1 MTFNTITAPAMPM
14 LGMLHD
20 YWRQMKPREKR
31 LTRMAGGLGL
41 IALLWW
47 LALAPALKTL
57 RQAPEQQR
65 KLDAQI
71 QAMQSMS
78 AEAKALQNQPKLGLE
93 EAQKALQSSV
103 TQRFSSNPASPN
115 SAQLSMAGERAT
127 LTLKNANPQELA
139 LWLTQARVNARAL
152 PSEVKLNRSAAANT
166 GANSTG
172 WDGSLVLSLPKK

>member
-1 MTFNTITAPAMPM
+1 MMET
-14 LGMLHD
+14 LHS
-20 YWRQMKPREKR
+20 YWRQMKPHEKR
-31 LTRMAGGLGL
+31 LTLTVSVLVL

-57 RQAPEQQR
+57 RLAPEQHR
-65 KLDAQI
+65 NLDAQI

-103 TQRFSSNPASPN
+103 TQRFGNT
-115 SAQLSMAGERAT
+115 AQLSIAGERAT

-152 PSEVKLNRSAAANT
+152 PSEVKLNRSANVNT
-166 GANSTG
+166 SANSTG
-172 WDGSLVLSLPKK
+172 WDGSLVVNLPKK